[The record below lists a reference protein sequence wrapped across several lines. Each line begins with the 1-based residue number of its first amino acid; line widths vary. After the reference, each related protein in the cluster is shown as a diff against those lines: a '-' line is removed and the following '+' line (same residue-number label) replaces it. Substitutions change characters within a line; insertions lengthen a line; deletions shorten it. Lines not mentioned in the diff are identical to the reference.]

1 MKAIDAMTRLGKAEL
16 RRSESYRLID
26 VIMMAGITMLF
37 VTQVMA
43 AQAAFV

>member
-1 MKAIDAMTRLGKAEL
+1 MKAINAMTRLGKVEL

-37 VTQVMA
+37 ITQVMA
-43 AQAAFV
+43 ARVAFV